1 MGQQARPP
9 ASSHQPRGTVPGVP
23 PLTTSGKK
31 PQARGGHWTSA
42 LPLPCLVGWPGM
54 TLVCRRNHCRRSLGP
69 LAVTVPRPGSKAH
82 SYCSVN
88 DSNQLFLGT
97 KESEEVGGPGRGSRP
112 EQSGRLGAPERPRLD
127 PKPCSRILL
136 SDLDTF
142 LQASVSLGRAN
153 RGVGCA
159 SSQRGTPR
167 VLLLGQLLPGSP
179 AVWA

>member
-1 MGQQARPP
+1 MTQ
-9 ASSHQPRGTVPGVP
+9 
-23 PLTTSGKK
+23 TS
-31 PQARGGHWTSA
+31 
-42 LPLPCLVGWPGM
+42 C
-54 TLVCRRNHCRRSLGP
+54 
-69 LAVTVPRPGSKAH
+69 
-82 SYCSVN
+82 
-88 DSNQLFLGT
+88 FLGT
-97 KESEEVGGPGRGSRP
+97 KESEEVGGPGRGSRA